1 MTDVI
6 RHSVNTVLGCTYQND
21 SFNQDIAEVALMV
34 QHREGRG
41 RQYSADPRPT
51 GHAVAPPYMWASIPQ
66 SLALCPCWVFLIGHL
81 ATGQSILWHLPEG

>member
-21 SFNQDIAEVALMV
+21 SFNQVFAEAALMV
-34 QHREGRG
+34 QHKEGRG

-51 GHAVAPPYMWASIPQ
+51 GHAVAPPISGP
-66 SLALCPCWVFLIGHL
+66 LCPR
-81 ATGQSILWHLPEG
+81 ALPCVHAGWS